1 MGCALAAAEEQAA
14 VSAFFAGGVQE
25 LDLTQDSSPN
35 ELLAAL
41 SRMPQRPQVR
51 RGDRS

>member
-35 ELLAAL
+35 ELLAA
-41 SRMPQRPQVR
+41 
-51 RGDRS
+51 RGLCSEAFGLKPSV